1 MPKLESQNVSYV
13 IESVFSA
20 MLLTLMC
27 LADAETV
34 LYIIIQ
40 IYNLKNN
47 RNCLAEILLYFPNS
61 YTKIYFPRKRDED
74 RWYDF

>member
-13 IESVFSA
+13 FASVFSA
-20 MLLTLMC
+20 ILLTLMC
-27 LADAETV
+27 LADAQTV

-47 RNCLAEILLYFPNS
+47 RNCLAEI
-61 YTKIYFPRKRDED
+61 
-74 RWYDF
+74 